1 MNSTQVSASDYIF
14 YCEDKKLYL
23 RYGNKN
29 SKHSKDLLIK
39 SLTSELYVKGW
50 ALEGMLLRHLANEE
64 PKDFNIVLASTHL
77 NKNFI
82 GLLFTQYLVEN
93 KTVTMYFVKDGYRR
107 KGIASMM
114 IEFCKSK
121 NLPIGLGMEGID
133 GSELFFKEHDIDLA

>member
-1 MNSTQVSASDYIF
+1 MNSTQVSASDYIY

-39 SLTSELYVKGW
+39 SLTSELYVNGW
-50 ALEGMLLRHLANEE
+50 ALEVVLLRHWANKE

-77 NKNFI
+77 IKT
-82 GLLFTQYLVEN
+82 LLV
-93 KTVTMYFVKDGYRR
+93 YFLLSIWLKIKLELCTLLCDGYRR

-114 IEFCKSK
+114 IEFA
-121 NLPIGLGMEGID
+121 NLKIYQ
-133 GSELFFKEHDIDLA
+133 